1 MTVQCFIMRKFQN
14 EMTELHIHD
23 TLVKF
28 PFTPY
33 PSQELYIRK
42 VIEALKGGQHAV
54 LESPTGTGKTLCLL
68 TAVLSVRQERFSYDV
83 FLKDM
88 ASF

>member
-1 MTVQCFIMRKFQN
+1 
-14 EMTELHIHD
+14 MTELHIHD
-23 TLVKF
+23 TVVRF

-33 PSQELYIRK
+33 PSQELYITK

-68 TAVLSVRQERFSYDV
+68 TAVLSVRQERFS
-83 FLKDM
+83 LM
-88 ASF
+88 TSR